1 SCQRLGGHAEV
12 DRGSHDR
19 AQECDAQAQPH
30 RRQSARRAQPP
41 AGGGRSR
48 ACARQDRDARVLE
61 SEVKRRPRGLGA
73 SGHAR
78 RWLERHGRRARGARH
93 SGRPVRADHR
103 SSARLSDSYDS
114 DRQPARRRQHPDRAH
129 RRVLAGAGRARSSSR
144 QRLRGPSPYT
154 RRSMTVEALA
164 QHMERPVGRGH
175 TPAQACTG
183 AAGGAAC
190 GDLIRI
196 SVEVDSDSPEG
207 RIADAGFDASGC
219 GTAVAAGSATIELIS
234 GRSLLEAACVG
245 APQIAAELGGLS
257 GAKHHA
263 AELAADALHRAL
275 GWAARTQAKLEP
287 SPERTLVAMSGGV
300 DSAVAALLVTEAG
313 QESVAVTLELWSD
326 PENDGER
333 SCCSAQAVRSARD
346 TAHGMGMAHFSIDLR
361 EEFKAG
367 VVDGWLEGYAA
378 GLTPN
383 PCVRCNGSVR
393 LDAMLGLA
401 DRLGASALAT
411 GHYARVWHAGDALPE
426 APKSI
431 EEDAASLASA
441 VSSNGAPLLR
451 MAVDEGKDQ
460 SYALAALSPRS
471 LARLRFPL
479 GGLTKPEVRE
489 RASRAGLEVAHRP
502 DSQDLCFLAGTNSA
516 DFLARH
522 SGLKRREGA
531 ILDRDGRELGRH
543 EGVHTVTVGQRR

>member
-1 SCQRLGGHAEV
+1 
-12 DRGSHDR
+12 
-19 AQECDAQAQPH
+19 
-30 RRQSARRAQPP
+30 
-41 AGGGRSR
+41 
-48 ACARQDRDARVLE
+48 
-61 SEVKRRPRGLGA
+61 
-73 SGHAR
+73 
-78 RWLERHGRRARGARH
+78 
-93 SGRPVRADHR
+93 
-103 SSARLSDSYDS
+103 
-114 DRQPARRRQHPDRAH
+114 
-129 RRVLAGAGRARSSSR
+129 
-144 QRLRGPSPYT
+144 
-154 RRSMTVEALA
+154 MTVEALA

-175 TPAQACTG
+175 TPARACTG

-207 RIADAGFDASGC
+207 HIADAGFDASGC
-219 GTAVAAGSATIELIS
+219 GAAVAAGSATIELIS
-234 GRSLLEAACVG
+234 GRSLLEAARVG

-257 GAKHHA
+257 QAKHHA

-275 GWAARTQAKLEP
+275 GWAARTQAKLGP
-287 SPERTLVAMSGGV
+287 SPGRTLVAMSGGV

-346 TAHGMGMAHFSIDLR
+346 TAHGMGMAHLSIDLR

-393 LDAMLGLA
+393 LDAMLELA
-401 DRLGASALAT
+401 DCLGASALAT
-411 GHYARVWHAGDALPE
+411 GHYARVWRAGDALP
-426 APKSI
+426 
-431 EEDAASLASA
+431 DAAASVAEGTASLASA
-441 VSSNGAPLLR
+441 ASPNGAPLLR

-460 SYALAALSPRS
+460 SYALAALASGS

-479 GGLTKPEVRE
+479 GDLTKPEVRA
-489 RASRAGLEVAHRP
+489 RASRAGLEVAQRP
-502 DSQDLCFLAGTNSA
+502 DSQDLCFLAGTSGA

-522 SGLKRREGA
+522 AGLKRHEGA

-543 EGVHTVTVGQRR
+543 AGVHTVTIGQRRGLGIGGRPRGEDGSDGVGGPLYVIATDARANTVTVGSREQLRTARVSVREVTLHRDGACVDRVKVRYRGQRFPCRLEGSPRAGIHGRVELRMLEQIERTAPGQVACLYAGEVIVGHGTIVRGDDENPGA